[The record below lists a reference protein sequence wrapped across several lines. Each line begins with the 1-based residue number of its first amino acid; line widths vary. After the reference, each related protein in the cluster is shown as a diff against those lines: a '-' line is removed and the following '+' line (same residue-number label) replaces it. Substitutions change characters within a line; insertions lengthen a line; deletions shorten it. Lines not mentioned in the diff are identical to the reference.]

1 MNFWDSPSDGSQT
14 ENSLIYPLEE
24 TKISEDQ
31 QRKIN
36 EMALHNSRKFII
48 SGGKDRTIFISDPVK
63 MRLIGQINITN
74 CSNEGY
80 RFISLRRKEEVWVC
94 TLNGFIYIYDLNEI
108 IGKAGK

>member
-1 MNFWDSPSDGSQT
+1 MNLWDLPSDGLQS
-14 ENSLIYPLEE
+14 ENSFGFPIEE
-24 TKISEDQ
+24 SKISDDQ

-80 RFISLRRKEEVWVC
+80 RFISLRRKEE
-94 TLNGFIYIYDLNEI
+94 GDRKY
-108 IGKAGK
+108 